1 MSKIFQDQEHLSK
14 KISFPTTQLFLS
26 MDLEGLRQKDD
37 RNWFP
42 MKPTAASPG
51 AENKELFM
59 RCWYLGVGELI
70 FDEHAGIDRVAG
82 VGRFLQLFIQLW
94 RVCDTLC
101 HTVTLWRWW
110 KSHDVTVEH
119 RHCLNQL
126 NKWTMDTKK
135 APRGFGQTEIDST
148 LDVNAEGKTFKYCH
162 VREG

>member
-1 MSKIFQDQEHLSK
+1 MCTFEIKENEFLWKKYFLFQKHFDQMSKIFQDQEHLSK
-14 KISFPTTQLFLS
+14 KSFITFSFPTTHLFLS

-70 FDEHAGIDRVAG
+70 FDEHGGIDRVAG

-94 RVCDTLC
+94 RVSVS
-101 HTVTLWRWW
+101 HWW

-119 RHCLNQL
+119 
-126 NKWTMDTKK
+126 
-135 APRGFGQTEIDST
+135 
-148 LDVNAEGKTFKYCH
+148 
-162 VREG
+162 